1 MMAAKLNNIDKA
13 RVAWNGEIPDWIV
26 ILAEACD
33 RESQSAIA
41 RKVGYS
47 PSAIS
52 QVLSNTYQNGDIAR
66 VEQAVRGALMS
77 ETVDC
82 PVMGEMP
89 HNTCIQWQRKPFATT
104 NSHRIRM
111 HQACRSGCKFSHLK
125 EG

>member
-13 RVAWNGEIPDWIV
+13 RAAWNGEIPDWIV